1 MFPHWFCRMHR
12 LLSGIYFASALSIFR
27 RSKRC
32 LWHHNAKS
40 TGHPIQQSTTTFSNY
55 VGGEVMVF
63 VWGCSN
69 HHEFG
74 YLSHDVVFDNQP
86 PMTQQYALMWWQN
99 WDSNIKPCKTV
110 EDWGQLDHKKR
121 WWCVVLTY
129 KILQLE
135 STTFTYFL
143 LPNWNTACVNLNNT
157 KRIDMLYD
165 VKIWLVLKISHIRKN
180 SICRTVTM

>member
-1 MFPHWFCRMHR
+1 MRPSRVILRLDRTTFAHRFCCMHR
-12 LLSGIYFASALSIFR
+12 LLSGIDSDAATRIFCR
-27 RSKRC
+27 RKRC
-32 LWHHNAKS
+32 LWHHTETF
-40 TGHPIQQSTTTFSNY
+40 TGHPIQQSTTYCTY

-74 YLSHDVVFDNQP
+74 YLSHDVVFDNHS

-99 WDSNIKPCKTV
+99 WDSNIKLCKTV

-143 LPNWNTACVNLNNT
+143 LPNWNTACVG
-157 KRIDMLYD
+157 MP
-165 VKIWLVLKISHIRKN
+165 VKLRQYT
-180 SICRTVTM
+180 ICH